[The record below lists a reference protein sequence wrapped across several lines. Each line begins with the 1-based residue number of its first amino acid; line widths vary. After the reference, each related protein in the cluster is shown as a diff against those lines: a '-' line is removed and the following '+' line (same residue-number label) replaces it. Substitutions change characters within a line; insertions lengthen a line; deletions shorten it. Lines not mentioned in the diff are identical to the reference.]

1 MDSMISRG
9 WSRQT
14 EISLG
19 LSIEE
24 QTACCCLHRSSVRY
38 HFLVAIDR
46 EVEVEGWM
54 RVETA
59 AGCRSM
65 LLPVQRTSVSVRVQL
80 SWKLVRS
87 R

>member
-54 RVETA
+54 RVETV
-59 AGCRSM
+59 GEISM

>member
-54 RVETA
+54 RVETINA
-59 AGCRSM
+59 AARAEDIG
-65 LLPVQRTSVSVRVQL
+65 VSSSSAVVEARE
-80 SWKLVRS
+80 R
-87 R
+87 